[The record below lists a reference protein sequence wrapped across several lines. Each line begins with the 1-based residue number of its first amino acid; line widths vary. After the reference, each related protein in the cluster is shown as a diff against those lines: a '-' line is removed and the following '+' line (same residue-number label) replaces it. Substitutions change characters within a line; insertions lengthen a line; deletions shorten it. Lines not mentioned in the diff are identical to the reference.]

1 MKVLIIEDEERG
13 FSRLKRLLQNIDNS
27 LEIQGPLTTMK
38 AVINYLQNP
47 HDEDIIFADIRLGD
61 GDVFEAFLEI
71 APTSPVIFTT
81 AYSEYALEAF
91 KSNGIAYLQKPILHE
106 ELEKALAK
114 AKAMCNQSI
123 DYSALMEKM
132 GMPVGKKWRK
142 HFLVHIFDGF
152 KLIKTTDIS
161 YFFSENGVVRAF
173 LCSGNSVTINQSLND
188 LEQQLNPDLFF
199 RVNRQYMVN
208 IDSIDKLANFF
219 KYKMTI
225 SLHGFPDLRIVVS
238 KDRVTQLKN
247 WLDR

>member
-27 LEIQGPLTTMK
+27 LEIQGPLTTIK
-38 AVINYLQNP
+38 AVIDHLHNP
-47 HDEDIIFADIRLGD
+47 HDEEVIFADIRLGD
-61 GDVFEAFLEI
+61 GDVFEAFLDI

-81 AYSEYALEAF
+81 AYNEYALEAF
-91 KSNGIAYLQKPILHE
+91 KSNGIAYLQKPILPE

-114 AKAMCNQSI
+114 AKAMCNKHI
-123 DYSALMEKM
+123 DYYALMEKI
-132 GMPVGKKWRK
+132 GIATGKKWRD
-142 HFLVHIFDGF
+142 HFLVHIYDGF

-161 YFFSENGVVRAF
+161 FFFSENGVVRAH
-173 LCSGNSVTINQSLND
+173 LSDGNSVTVNQSLND
-188 LEQQLNPDLFF
+188 LEQQLNPDTFF

-208 IDSIDKLANFF
+208 INSIDKLTNFF

-225 SLHGFPDLRIVVS
+225 SLHRFSDMRIVVS
-238 KDRVTQLKN
+238 KDRITQLKN